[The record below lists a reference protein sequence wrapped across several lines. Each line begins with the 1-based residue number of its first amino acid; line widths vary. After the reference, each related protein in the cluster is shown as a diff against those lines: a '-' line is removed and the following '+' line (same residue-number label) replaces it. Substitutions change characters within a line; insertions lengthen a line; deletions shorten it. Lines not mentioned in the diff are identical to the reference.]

1 LLLKGL
7 LFGLVAAGALAIV
20 LLRGGTTAS
29 ATQTPQVVEIQ
40 ALEQGQAYLFSKA
53 ELRVKPGPV
62 MVRFSNS
69 ATSGRAHTFD
79 VKARDGSGDIVRS
92 ERVDPGKTLDV
103 TFTIPDAGTYQF
115 ICLLPGHADRGQRG
129 SLIAEVVSTAAT
141 PAANTTS
148 SSGSGSSG
156 GGGRPDLLLVSLIVH
171 IPAVT
176 IFVGLA
182 LWDVFLTFMP
192 GIERA
197 QRARMIGKTAVLTL
211 VLIAIIMVTGVY
223 QTIENPFR
231 SIRSYSDLHDL
242 RSDTTYGMALFIKH
256 AFVILTFILSPIL
269 RFYFAPRVANVEAGP
284 DGAAVASDAKLLQ
297 LATVVNLALCM
308 LALMAAARMTIELH

>member
-1 LLLKGL
+1 LLL
-7 LFGLVAAGALAIV
+7 GLVAAGALAIV
-20 LLRGGTTAS
+20 LLRGGSTAS

-40 ALEQGQAYLFSKA
+40 AMEQGQTYLFSKA

-62 MVRFSNS
+62 TVRFSNA
-69 ATSGRAHTFD
+69 ATSGRPHTFD
-79 VKARDGSGDIVRS
+79 VKTKDGSGDIVRS
-92 ERVDPGKTLDV
+92 DRVDPGKTLDV

-115 ICLLPGHADRGQRG
+115 ICLLPGHADRGQKG
-129 SLIAEVVSTAAT
+129 SLIAEVASTGAT
-141 PAANTTS
+141 PAAGTTS
-148 SSGSGSSG
+148 SNGSGSSSG
-156 GGGRPDLLLVSLIVH
+156 GGGRPDLLLVSLLVH

-182 LWDVFLTFMP
+182 LWDVFVTFTP
-192 GIERA
+192 GLEQG
-197 QRARMIGKTAVLTL
+197 QRGRMIGKTAVLTL

-269 RFYFAPRVANVEAGP
+269 RFYFAPRVANVAAGT